1 MVVLSLLAGFV
12 FVLGIFVFST
22 FVQFLSCGSL
32 GFYLSGLHR
41 FFNVSRS
48 FSTSGVAHVETIIS

>member
-1 MVVLSLLAGFV
+1 MVVLSSLAGFA
-12 FVLGIFVFST
+12 LSLASLSFSA